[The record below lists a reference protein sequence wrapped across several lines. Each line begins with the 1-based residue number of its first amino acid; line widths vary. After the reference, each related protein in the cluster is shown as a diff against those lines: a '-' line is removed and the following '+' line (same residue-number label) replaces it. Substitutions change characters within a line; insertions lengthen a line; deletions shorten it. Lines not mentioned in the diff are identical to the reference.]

1 MAEKNTELD
10 INDKHQL
17 ILLHGVN
24 KGRQTILARL
34 DPPGGYTT
42 IYWVNRDLRDTYHK
56 SVTAFLPTQNI
67 HVSTFLI
74 EGQKPDVIPA
84 KAPPRPKQH
93 KMQGDLTPDEL
104 DWVYK
109 WAPVEFENRMGVKL
123 RELKAGEDAPKDT
136 RDLWVRDNVVRIHN
150 QPIKATHGGEYLSVK
165 FTAENQIIARRASH
179 LTFTEK
185 EIYRS
190 EIDPATGDTVQVM
203 AEPYKDIY
211 SPEALEQMEKNDKI
225 KVLWKRPGTA
235 SAGSVF

>member
-1 MAEKNTELD
+1 MKEPLAPEFAKNRAASLG
-10 INDKHQL
+10 L
-17 ILLHGVN
+17 FGLAVLA
-24 KGRQTILARL
+24 LARASAL
-34 DPPGGYTT
+34 AAASA
-42 IYWVNRDLRDTYHK
+42 V
-56 SVTAFLPTQNI
+56 
-67 HVSTFLI
+67 
-74 EGQKPDVIPA
+74 
-84 KAPPRPKQH
+84 APIAA
-93 KMQGDLTPDEL
+93 EL